1 MEWAGLRAGDEASG
15 VLVLSAGSVLVLLGT
30 KADCMVTLGMWDG
43 EPVPACM
50 LDETGARRGLHRV

>member
-1 MEWAGLRAGDEASG
+1 M
-15 VLVLSAGSVLVLLGT
+15 LVLSAGSVLVLLGT